1 MILLILQVLSLIT
14 STTAFVTSS
23 PLLLSRLRQ
32 DVTLASQISYDDEC
46 DVAIMGAGF
55 GGLYTALAISR
66 EARKKGQNLDI
77 ALVDNSDRFVF
88 LPLLYDLTMGTA
100 SEGEVCPTYNE
111 LLEDTGVRHIK
122 ASFDRFRGD
131 SGSLLKNEDNSD
143 IINLSFKASVVSV
156 GATPQSILASITGAS
171 EFAQPFYTREDAY
184 STREILFQ
192 MDQKVRQGLCPRL
205 AIIGGGYGG
214 VELAAC
220 VARRLPKASI
230 TLISRGPPMA
240 GTRAEPLVDQALKK
254 LGVICEISSVDE
266 IKKNNSNG
274 RITIKRSNNL
284 DGSSIDI
291 NIGNDEWDAVLWTA
305 GSAPAYPLTKNE
317 NMDGLA
323 LSPSGRLIVDETL
336 RCSFSND
343 DRKTLPLMWALGDC
357 CEIVPLVQPV
367 PPKTAQAAIQ
377 QADVVAFNVLSK
389 LFDQE
394 RNTKV
399 FKFQDL
405 GTMLSLGGPNGAI
418 LGPLEETELGPLLVP
433 LIDTARVGLGVVDNL
448 FAQIVNSPEIAKNAA
463 VAPIVENLGLSLG
476 GYGLGVDPASTPGTL
491 SGTLSGVS
499 RRAIYALRMPTNKQ
513 RAVAGTSAFISS
525 AVALAKE
532 ASDQIQIANDKQ
544 R

>member
-1 MILLILQVLSLIT
+1 
-14 STTAFVTSS
+14 
-23 PLLLSRLRQ
+23 
-32 DVTLASQISYDDEC
+32 
-46 DVAIMGAGF
+46 
-55 GGLYTALAISR
+55 
-66 EARKKGQNLDI
+66 
-77 ALVDNSDRFVF
+77 
-88 LPLLYDLTMGTA
+88 
-100 SEGEVCPTYNE
+100 
-111 LLEDTGVRHIK
+111 
-122 ASFDRFRGD
+122 
-131 SGSLLKNEDNSD
+131 
-143 IINLSFKASVVSV
+143 
-156 GATPQSILASITGAS
+156 
-171 EFAQPFYTREDAY
+171 
-184 STREILFQ
+184 
-192 MDQKVRQGLCPRL
+192 LC
-205 AIIGGGYGG
+205 
-214 VELAAC
+214 
-220 VARRLPKASI
+220 
-230 TLISRGPPMA
+230 
-240 GTRAEPLVDQALKK
+240 
-254 LGVICEISSVDE
+254 
-266 IKKNNSNG
+266 
-274 RITIKRSNNL
+274 
-284 DGSSIDI
+284 
-291 NIGNDEWDAVLWTA
+291 
-305 GSAPAYPLTKNE
+305 
-317 NMDGLA
+317 
-323 LSPSGRLIVDETL
+323 
-336 RCSFSND
+336 
-343 DRKTLPLMWALGDC
+343 LMWALGDC